1 MNSILEKLVYR
12 EATSQDGIN
21 AGTISEVFAD
31 FEMLPVKNSKSGA
44 RRSTIMFKKD
54 GKVTNVI
61 LSAVLTDA
69 FRAGV
74 VEKEHIIGFPM
85 IWNEDKQQLFV
96 GFPAEGWTKTATITV
111 KNYVVAPFD
120 HNDVSDII

>member
-1 MNSILEKLVYR
+1 MPSILEKLVYR
-12 EATSQDGIN
+12 EATSLDGIN

-61 LSAVLTDA
+61 LSATLTDA

-74 VEKEHIIGFPM
+74 VEKEHIVGFPM
-85 IWNEDKQQLFV
+85 IWNEEKKQLFV
-96 GFPAEGWTKTATITV
+96 GFPAEGWTKTATITA
-111 KNYVVAPFD
+111 KDYVVKFD
-120 HNDVSDII
+120 ATNVSDII

>member
-12 EATSQDGIN
+12 EATSQDGIS
-21 AGTISEVFAD
+21 AGTMSDVFAD
-31 FEMLPVKNSKSGA
+31 FETLPVKNSKNGA

-74 VEKEHIIGFPM
+74 VEKEHIFGFPM
-85 IWNEDKQQLFV
+85 VWNEEKKQLFV

-111 KNYVVAPFD
+111 KNYVVKFD